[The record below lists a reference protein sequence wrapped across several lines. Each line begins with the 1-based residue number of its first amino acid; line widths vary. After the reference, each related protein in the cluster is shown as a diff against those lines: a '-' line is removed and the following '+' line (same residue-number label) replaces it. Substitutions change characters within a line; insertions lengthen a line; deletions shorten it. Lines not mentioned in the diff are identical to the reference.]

1 MNGHIGLD
9 VASDL
14 GGVHVRDMLEVSRE
28 TMVLADEGV
37 EDLCE
42 VNVGIFVTSVDAAM
56 LVVELDSTSDGLG
69 QSELG
74 GLADNA
80 SELVPL
86 FLGDVLGNQGV
97 LGLDLGEWCGHGS
110 LMKDLEIV
118 NPNSK
123 SLGEQSL

>member
-1 MNGHIGLD
+1 
-9 VASDL
+9 
-14 GGVHVRDMLEVSRE
+14 
-28 TMVLADEGV
+28 MVLADEGV

-97 LGLDLGEWCGHGS
+97 LGLDLGEWCGHGFC
-110 LMKDLEIV
+110 
-118 NPNSK
+118 
-123 SLGEQSL
+123 